1 MSEDTGVPVV
11 VDVGDVEEYKVG
23 PRGDEG
29 TIKRLIGRDQGS
41 SVLLGT
47 FRLDP
52 GQAGNFELP
61 HANGM
66 REENYY
72 LLSGRL
78 HVRWS
83 GGEFVAEPGQAIHFP
98 SGGGYEIETL
108 GSSPVELIWSAYP
121 APA

>member
-1 MSEDTGVPVV
+1 MSTRPGVPAI
-11 VDVGDVEEYKVG
+11 VGVADVEEYKVG
-23 PRGDEG
+23 PDGDEG

-52 GQAGNFELP
+52 GQRGSFELP

-66 REENYY
+66 EEENYY
-72 LLSGRL
+72 LLAGRL
-78 HVRWS
+78 RVSW
-83 GGEFVAEPGQAIHFP
+83 GDGELIAEPGQAIYFP
-98 SGGGYEIETL
+98 AGGGYEIETI
-108 GSSPVELIWSAYP
+108 GADAVELIWTAYP